1 MPGSTLNE
9 AVTAADQ
16 RQQVRRAVIAST
28 VGTSIEWY
36 DFILYSVATAL
47 VLPALFFPASNP
59 LSGEL
64 QSSAIF
70 AIGFFARPVGAIV
83 FGHYG
88 DRLGRKASLVATL
101 LLMGFGTFTVAFLPS
116 YQQAGPWGAILLV
129 VLRFI
134 QGVGVGGEWSGAVL
148 VAMEWAPPGRRGF
161 YASWPQIGVPLGL
174 ILANAAFA
182 AAGAFSGDAFLAWG
196 WRLPFLASGLLVI
209 VGLLIRLGVA
219 ETPVFREIAERR
231 AIQKRPV
238 LQALRTGWRTIIAT
252 ALLRVSEMSNY
263 QVMTVFVYVFAHD
276 VLHLARGFTLLA
288 LLGAAMLA
296 VVLIPVFGALSDR
309 VGRKR
314 LFIIGVAVTGAYG
327 FAYFSL
333 LSTGSTVLI
342 AAAIVV
348 SLVPHAMQYG
358 PEAAFITEAYAADTR
373 YSGSAV
379 GYQLASIVAGPVP
392 AITVTLFAADRSG
405 FAIAAY
411 LAVCAAISIAAA
423 ATMPGAGGQVPR

>member
-1 MPGSTLNE
+1 MQNSAL
-9 AVTAADQ
+9 AHATAPASEIA
-16 RQQVRRAVIAST
+16 QVRRAVIAST

-47 VLPALFFPASNP
+47 VFPSLFFPGSDP

-64 QSSAIF
+64 QSTAIF
-70 AIGFFARPVGAIV
+70 AVGFFARPVGAVI

-101 LLMGFGTFTVAFLPS
+101 LLMGFGTFMVAFLPS
-116 YQQAGPWGAILLV
+116 YAVAGSWSALILV

-148 VAMEWAPPGRRGF
+148 VAMEWAPPERRGF
-161 YASWPQIGVPLGL
+161 FASWPQIGVPLGL

-182 AAGAFSGDAFLAWG
+182 AAGAFSGDAFLQWG

-209 VGLLIRLGVA
+209 VGLLIRLGVE
-219 ETPVFREIAERR
+219 ETPVFRQVAESR
-231 AIQKRPV
+231 AVKKRPV
-238 LQALRTGWRTIIAT
+238 LEALRTGWRTILAT

-263 QVMTVFVYVFAHD
+263 QVMTVFVYIFARD
-276 VLHLARGFTLLA
+276 VLHQSRAFTLSAVLC
-288 LLGAAMLA
+288 AAALA

-314 LFIIGVAVTGAYG
+314 LFMVGVALTGVFG
-327 FAYFSL
+327 FAYFAL
-333 LSTGSTVLI
+333 LATGI
-342 AAAIVV
+342 PAIMFGVITV
-348 SLVPHAMQYG
+348 SLVPHAMQYA
-358 PEAAFITEAYAADTR
+358 PEAALITESYAADTR
-373 YSGSAV
+373 YSGSAI

-392 AITVTLFAADRSG
+392 AITVALFAADKSG
-405 FAIAAY
+405 FAIAGY
-411 LAVCAAISIAAA
+411 LGVCALISIFAAWF
-423 ATMPGAGGQVPR
+423 MPDIPLQDR

>member
-1 MPGSTLNE
+1 MEKVSRAHP
-9 AVTAADQ
+9 AVAAGATA
-16 RQQVRRAVIAST
+16 QVRRAVIAST

-47 VLPALFFPASNP
+47 VFPSLFFPRSDP

-64 QSSAIF
+64 QSTAIF
-70 AIGFFARPVGAIV
+70 AIGFFARPVGAII

-101 LLMGFGTFTVAFLPS
+101 LLMGFGTFMVAFLPS
-116 YQQAGPWGAILLV
+116 YAVAGSWSALILV

-148 VAMEWAPPGRRGF
+148 VAMEWAPPERRGF
-161 YASWPQIGVPLGL
+161 FASWPQIGVPFGL

-182 AAGAFSGDAFLAWG
+182 AAGAFSGDAFLRWG

-209 VGLLIRLGVA
+209 VGLLIRLGVE
-219 ETPVFREIAERR
+219 ETPVFRRVAERR
-231 AIQKRPV
+231 AVKNRPV
-238 LQALRTGWRTIIAT
+238 LEALRTGWRTILAT

-263 QVMTVFVYVFAHD
+263 QVMTVFVYVFTRD
-276 VLHLARGFTLLA
+276 VLHLSRTFTLVAVLC
-288 LLGAAMLA
+288 AAALA

-314 LFIIGVAVTGAYG
+314 LFVTGVAVTGAFG
-327 FAYFSL
+327 FAYFAL
-333 LSTGSTVLI
+333 LATGIPAVVFGAI
-342 AAAIVV
+342 AV
-348 SLVPHAMQYG
+348 SLVPHAMQYA
-358 PEAAFITEAYAADTR
+358 PEAALITESYAADTR

-392 AITVTLFAADRSG
+392 AITVALFALDKSG

-411 LAVCAAISIAAA
+411 LGLCALISIVAARF
-423 ATMPGAGGQVPR
+423 MPSVPQP

>member
-1 MPGSTLNE
+1 MQGSTLNDP
-9 AVTAADQ
+9 AVLAEQ
-16 RQQVRRAVIAST
+16 GRQVRRAVIAST

-47 VLPALFFPASNP
+47 VFPALFFPASTP

-70 AIGFFARPVGAIV
+70 AIGFFARPVGAII

-101 LLMGFGTFTVAFLPS
+101 LLMGFGTVTVAFLPG
-116 YQQAGPWGAILLV
+116 YAQAGPWGAIVLV

-148 VAMEWAPPGRRGF
+148 VAMEWAPPGRRGL
-161 YASWPQIGVPLGL
+161 YASWPQVGVPLGL

-182 AAGAFSGDAFLAWG
+182 AAGAFSGPAFLAWG
-196 WRLPFLASGLLVI
+196 WRLPFLASGLLVV
-209 VGLLIRLGVA
+209 VGLLIRLGVE
-219 ETPVFREIAERR
+219 ETPVFRAIAERR

-238 LQALRTGWRTIIAT
+238 LEALRTGWRTMLAT

-263 QVMTVFVYVFAHD
+263 QVMTVFVFVFGRD
-276 VLHLARGFTLLA
+276 VLHLSRGFLLLA
-288 LLGAAMLA
+288 LMAAAALA

-309 VGRKR
+309 VGRRR
-314 LFIIGVAVTGAYG
+314 LFVLGVAVTGAYG
-327 FAYFSL
+327 FLYFGL
-333 LSTGSTVLI
+333 LSTGATALV
-342 AAAIVV
+342 AAAIAL

-358 PEAAFITEAYAADTR
+358 PEAAFITESYAASTR

-392 AITVTLFAADRSG
+392 AITVALFAYDRSG

-411 LAVCAAISIAAA
+411 LAVCALISIAAA
-423 ATMPGAGGQVPR
+423 MAMPRPVES